1 MRLLPCT
8 IRIPHRE
15 HEVFAVQAAEKI
27 KGDVITFAEKEA
39 LITDAWVEDGDLILK
54 LDEVPEKDIEI
65 ARLDKY
71 TLLVDDI
78 KVTANERL
86 EEEIRHMDREGL
98 ESLKRIFGG

>member
-15 HEVFAVQAAEKI
+15 HEIFAVQAAEKI
-27 KGDVITFAEKEA
+27 KSDTINFAGKEA

-65 ARLDKY
+65 VRFDKY
-71 TLLVDDI
+71 TLQVG
-78 KVTANERL
+78 
-86 EEEIRHMDREGL
+86 EEIRRMDRKGL
-98 ESLKRIFGG
+98 ERLKTIFGG